1 VPQDPDRTP
10 DDARDPERVNV
21 VLVAGG
27 HGRRVGGPVAKQFL
41 PLAGVPVLVRTAER
55 FVDLPGLT
63 RFVVVAAPEEFE
75 RCEELLTPLGLPLA
89 FAPAGA
95 ERQQSV
101 ASGLA
106 ATEGTCAIVVVHDAV
121 RPFVRGGEIVACIAA
136 ARDCGAALL
145 ATAVADTVK
154 RAIGDRVHET
164 VPRADLWL
172 AQTPQAFRAAV
183 LREAHASVATGGL
196 VATDDA
202 ALVERLG
209 HPVAIVPGQARNR
222 KLTSRDD
229 FAWAEAIVLAE
240 ERRAGTGR
248 D

>member
-1 VPQDPDRTP
+1 MRQDSDRSC
-10 DDARDPERVNV
+10 DDALERVNV

-27 HGRRVGGPVAKQFL
+27 HGRRVGGSVAKQFL
-41 PLAGVPVLVRTAER
+41 PLAGVPVLVRTAQR

-63 RFVVVAAPEEFE
+63 RFVVVAAREEFE
-75 RCEELLTPLGLPLA
+75 RCENLLAPLGLPLMLA
-89 FAPAGA
+89 AAGA

-106 ATEGTCAIVVVHDAV
+106 ATEDTCAIIVVHDAV
-121 RPFVRGGEIVACIAA
+121 RPFVRPTDIVACIAA
-136 ARDCGAALL
+136 ARECGAALL

-164 VPRADLWL
+164 VSRADLWL

-183 LREAHASVATGGL
+183 LREAHAAVASGGV

-209 HPVAIVPGQARNR
+209 HPVAILPGQARNR

-229 FAWAEAIVLAE
+229 LAWAAAVLQTE
-240 ERRAGTGR
+240 EGR
-248 D
+248 VDTDRE

>member
-1 VPQDPDRTP
+1 MRQDPDRT
-10 DDARDPERVNV
+10 DDDTPERVNV

-41 PLAGVPVLVRTAER
+41 PLAGVPVLVRTARR

-63 RFVVVAAPEEFE
+63 RFVVVAAREEFE
-75 RCEELLTPLGLPLA
+75 RCETLLVPLGLPLT
-89 FAPAGA
+89 FAPAGS

-106 ATEGTCAIVVVHDAV
+106 ATEDSCAIIVVHDAV
-121 RPFVRGGEIVACIAA
+121 RPFVRSAEIVACIAA
-136 ARDCGAALL
+136 ARECGAALL
-145 ATAVADTVK
+145 ATEVADTVK
-154 RAIGDRVHET
+154 RATGGRVHET
-164 VPRADLWL
+164 VSRADLWL
-172 AQTPQAFRAAV
+172 AQTPQAFRAGV
-183 LREAHASVATGGL
+183 LREAHAAVATRGV

-209 HPVAIVPGQARNR
+209 RPVAIVPGRARNR

-229 FAWAEAIVLAE
+229 FAWAEAVLLAE
-240 ERRAGTGR
+240 EGRVDPDRA
-248 D
+248 